1 MAPRSDASKA
11 LDLLTRSAAASGS
24 PEPGPEVVG
33 ASGGRSRV
41 STREVGSGDDGS
53 TPRSGGESSPAA
65 TAKTHASA
73 KRVGSKAL
81 ADATGASRRARAA
94 PPATPDDRPP
104 PVSAGDVASS
114 GKKRTRASAKSRR
127 APAGGGAGL
136 GAPSSA
142 DRARHPSRV
151 RRRFDEF
158 WSRDAVERGL
168 RRGELHVGKIRV
180 NPHRRWE
187 AYVSLEGV
195 PHDVKLDGFPAQNR
209 TIEGDVVV
217 IAVDPIASWPI
228 LDDKSGTPRR
238 RADRP
243 DVASS
248 PSAADDDAG
257 WTPAGG
263 GGGGGDS
270 PWWNRDETDAN
281 DPRDDNYWETVEDED
296 YGEDDLTLADDDDE
310 GEDLDDD
317 PGWLGSSTPAALARA
332 VSGLSVD
339 ADDDRA
345 ASGSASASG
354 VGSGSAPSRACL
366 AAATRSGGPGGASLR
381 PTGRVVAVREASA
394 KRDVVVG
401 YLDFAD
407 ADGDAAGTADA
418 SRGMR
423 ASTRGASSSGSGSS
437 RSVARDG
444 QIPPLRLHPVDPK
457 LPPMSVEMSPS
468 LLPAWA
474 AEATRSSR
482 GMADLRARLVSA
494 RVSRWPTTHVWPT
507 CALRESLGQAGE
519 LETEAAA
526 LVAEHGVLGA
536 DDFSP
541 EALACLP
548 PISDARGADGARWSI
563 PPDER
568 AARRDF
574 TNVRVVSIDPPTAR
588 DLDDALHCE
597 ARDDGTL
604 VVGVHIAD
612 VSHFVRPGTAL
623 DDEARLRGTST
634 YLVQRVMPMLPRLLC
649 EDLCSLNPG
658 TERLT
663 FSVEWTMTP
672 DGVVLDEWFGRGVIR
687 SCAKL
692 DYATAQRVIEA
703 RDAGRTGAD
712 ELEAAAAD
720 PDGPVRVA
728 AAGGPGGWDARE
740 VAEAVGRLAVAARG
754 MRRRRFEDG
763 AVRLDQAKLS
773 FEMDDDGNPNRAFAY
788 VTREANHLVEEFMLA
803 ANRAV
808 ATLAAEAYPDRALL
822 RCHPE
827 PNERKLAELET
838 FAAANGIAVDA
849 SSSSAL
855 HRSLQALRTASP
867 DQYEVA
873 KLLATL
879 PMQLARYFCTGKQEE
894 ETWGHYALA
903 MSRYTHFTSPI
914 RRYPDIV
921 VHRLVAAALDAGY
934 AGRRPAR
941 ARRPAAPGGGDDGA
955 GGGARAR
962 DAKLAKLAA
971 ADLHG
976 LPDPETLHAV
986 AQHCNERKLAAK
998 AVQDGSSHAY
1008 LCAYLRRT
1016 PTVTLGVVRAVGRKY
1031 LCAYAPAFGMEV
1043 RVPLDGQRHIAV
1055 TQTNGDGDGDGD
1067 DRGGF
1072 GGAVSVTIVF
1082 DPRSKA
1088 TAETLGTAAD
1098 PGAARADRKRAM
1110 RDARGVKGRFLNT
1123 SEAEEA
1129 VTEAIWR
1136 RVEKERGEAGV
1147 DDPLDCGAAPRA
1159 LPAVVAP
1166 VQRVCLLLGAKF
1178 PPRKKPEVTATLLM
1192 HNPLF
1197 AGTGNRGED
1206 QAGGK

>member
-1 MAPRSDASKA
+1 MAPRSDASIA
-11 LDLLTRSAAASGS
+11 LELLCRSAAASRS
-24 PEPGPEVVG
+24 PGPGPEVVG
-33 ASGGRSRV
+33 ASGGRPRV
-41 STREVGSGDDGS
+41 STRSVVSGDVGS
-53 TPRSGGESSPAA
+53 TPRSGGESSAAA
-65 TAKTHASA
+65 TAKTPASA
-73 KRVGSKAL
+73 KRVGSEGSAE
-81 ADATGASRRARAA
+81 ATGTSRRARAA
-94 PPATPDDRPP
+94 TPTTPDDRPP
-104 PVSAGDVASS
+104 PVSVGDVASS
-114 GKKRTRASAKSRR
+114 GKKRTTASAKSRR
-127 APAGGGAGL
+127 SPAGGGARA

-142 DRARHPSRV
+142 DRARHPFRV
-151 RRRFDEF
+151 RHRFDEF

-209 TIEGDVVV
+209 TIEGDLVV
-217 IAVDPIASWPI
+217 IAVDPIASWPL
-228 LDDKSGTPRR
+228 LDDKNGTPRR
-238 RADRP
+238 RAGRP
-243 DVASS
+243 DAASS
-248 PSAADDDAG
+248 PSAADDHPG
-257 WTPAGG
+257 WTPAGASAEG
-263 GGGGGDS
+263 EGEGEGGDS

-281 DPRDDNYWETVEDED
+281 DPRDDHHRGTVEDED
-296 YGEDDLTLADDDDE
+296 HGEDDPTLAADDE
-310 GEDLDDD
+310 ASIGADWGPDTRHRT
-317 PGWLGSSTPAALARA
+317 SASLARD

-345 ASGSASASG
+345 REDSGPGSGSG
-354 VGSGSAPSRACL
+354 IGSGSAPSLACL

-381 PTGRVVAVREASA
+381 PTGRVVAVRETSS

-407 ADGDAAGTADA
+407 ADGNAAGSAGV
-418 SRGMR
+418 SPR
-423 ASTRGASSSGSGSS
+423 SASSAGSGSGSGS
-437 RSVARDG
+437 GRPVAPGG
-444 QIPPLRLHPVDPK
+444 QIPPLRLHPVDER

-494 RVSRWPTTHVWPT
+494 RVTRWPTTHVWPT

-526 LVAEHGVLGA
+526 LVAEYGVLGA

-541 EALACLP
+541 DALACLP
-548 PISDARGADGARWSI
+548 PLSDARGADGTRWSI

-597 ARDDGTL
+597 AREDGTL

-663 FSVEWTMTP
+663 FSVEWTMTG
-672 DGVVLDEWFGRGVIR
+672 DGEVLDEWFGRGVIR

-740 VAEAVGRLAVAARG
+740 VANAVGRLAVAARG
-754 MRRRRFEDG
+754 MRRRRFESG

-773 FEMDDDGNPNRAFAY
+773 FDMDDDGNPNRAFAY

-808 ATLAAEAYPDRALL
+808 ATLVAEAYPQRALL

-903 MSRYTHFTSPI
+903 MRRYTHFTSPI
-914 RRYPDIV
+914 RRYPDVV

-934 AGRRPAR
+934 AGRRAVPPG
-941 ARRPAAPGGGDDGA
+941 PAAA
-955 GGGARAR
+955 
-962 DAKLAKLAA
+962 LAA

-1008 LCAYLRRT
+1008 LCAYLRRC
-1016 PTVTLGVVRAVGRKY
+1016 PTVALGVVRAVGRKY

-1043 RVPLDGQRHIAV
+1043 RVPLDGQRHVAV
-1055 TQTNGDGDGDGD
+1055 TQTNGDEGA
-1067 DRGGF
+1067 
-1072 GGAVSVTIVF
+1072 AVSVTIVF
-1082 DPRSKA
+1082 DPRSNV
-1088 TAETLGTAAD
+1088 TAETLETAAD
-1098 PGAARADRKRAM
+1098 PGIARAERKRAM
-1110 RDARGVKGRFLNT
+1110 RDARGITGRFLNT

-1129 VTEAIWR
+1129 VTEAVWR
-1136 RVEKERGEAGV
+1136 RVEREGGEAGE
-1147 DDPLDCGAAPRA
+1147 DDPLDCGAPPRA
-1159 LPAVVAP
+1159 LPTVVAP

-1197 AGTGNRGED
+1197 AGRENREESETAGEC
-1206 QAGGK
+1206 AAERRSGSELE